1 MSRTTHLMT
10 AEELMD
16 LSGDG
21 HRYELVKGELLTMS
35 PPGEEHGAVTA
46 NITFLLSKYVR
57 EHELGRMYGAET
69 GFKLETDPDTVLA
82 PDLAFIRRD
91 KVGQLSKGYRSG
103 APDLVV
109 EVLSPGDRKSK
120 VENKTLQWLALGAL
134 AVWLINPQT
143 RTVDVR
149 LANGEKR
156 LFTEDEV
163 LTDDDIVPGFRV
175 PVSEIFA

>member
-35 PPGEEHGAVTA
+35 PLGEEHGAVTA

-57 EHELGRMYGAET
+57 EHELGRMYGAGT